1 MFNRKTDYARNKK
14 DGSAIV
20 YCDAEGR
27 IIRLTRKDFS
37 SLEVFLKWKAW
48 SDASY
53 HIIEKADHLYAD
65 KTCSLESLPEASAA
79 VSSTEDVLSMQLDLQ
94 ERTIIYGLVSKAMD
108 ACLTESQRRRFWL
121 YYVDGLTET
130 EIALA
135 ENVQQQNISKSIR
148 VARKKLQTF
157 FRKQGVKSP
166 FSPR

>member
-37 SLEVFLKWKAW
+37 SLEEFLKWKAW

-53 HIIEKADHLYAD
+53 HIIEKADHIHGNNNI
-65 KTCSLESLPEASAA
+65 SLSGLSEAAAA
-79 VSSTEDVLSMQLDLQ
+79 VPSPEETMTQRHIAQGREALCRLLAF
-94 ERTIIYGLVSKAMD
+94 AMD
-108 ACLTESQRRRFWL
+108 TCLTETQRRRFWL
-121 YYVDGLTET
+121 YHVDGLTEN

-135 ENVQQQNISKSIR
+135 ENVQQQNVSKSIR
-148 VARKKLQTF
+148 AARKKLQTF
-157 FRKQGVKSP
+157 FRKQGVKTP
-166 FSPR
+166 FSRR